1 MADAPITVSALNRY
15 VAALIE
21 SDESLQDLSV
31 LGEVSNFKRHSSG
44 HLYFSLKDAE
54 AVVRCVMFKSYA
66 YRVRMDVSDGTRVL
80 ARGYVSVY
88 QRDGQYQL
96 YVRELE
102 PQGPGG
108 LFEKFEALKAK
119 LLAEG
124 LFDADAKKPVP
135 RYVRAVGVIT
145 SSTGA
150 AVRDVINVLT
160 RRNDSVRILLYPAS
174 VQGPGAAAQVA
185 EGIKLFNRL
194 KNVDVIIAG
203 RGGGSIEDLW
213 AFNEEVVARSIF
225 ASDIPVISAVG
236 HETDFTIADFVADL
250 RAPTPSAAAEM
261 AVERKE
267 DQLTHIA
274 RCRQALV
281 RGSQKRLDR
290 SASELEH
297 FRARLERLRISA
309 RLEAQKER
317 LEALRRRLGT
327 RVRDLISQ
335 KAVETRA
342 AGLRLNAL
350 NPRQVLARGYAFTRD
365 AATGRIVTG
374 AGMLSAGQKLD
385 IVYRDGQAA
394 VTVEGTITEGGEV

>member
-1 MADAPITVSALNRY
+1 MADAPKTVSALNRY

-102 PQGPGG
+102 PQGLGG

-135 RYVRAVGVIT
+135 RYVRAVGVVT
-145 SSTGA
+145 SPTGA
-150 AVRDVINVLT
+150 AVRDIINVLT
-160 RRNDSVRILLYPAS
+160 RRNDSVRILLYPAG

-213 AFNEEVVARSIF
+213 AFNEELVARSIY
-225 ASDIPVISAVG
+225 ASGIPVISAVG

-274 RCRQALV
+274 RCRQALT
-281 RGSQKRLDR
+281 RGTQKRLDR
-290 SASELEH
+290 AVSELEH

-317 LEALRRRLGT
+317 LDALRRRLDT
-327 RVRDLISQ
+327 RVRDLIAQ
-335 KAVETRA
+335 KAVEIRA

-385 IVYRDGQAA
+385 VVYRDGQAA
-394 VTVEGTITEGGEV
+394 VTVEGITEGGEV